1 MPARAPAVPGKR
13 NHADSPRYNP
23 PAALDAG
30 GVGKVGWRT
39 PLQVRRRG
47 AMSGI
52 EINKIVGAVLAAL
65 LLLLGIRF
73 AVELATG
80 PHGGAAPPVFVAAPA
95 QGPEPEAERAAA
107 AEAAPPLD
115 LAGLIAAADPAEGAR
130 AFRSCGACHS
140 TEADAKH
147 RMGPNLWGVAG
158 APKAAREGFRYSAA
172 LAGLG
177 GVWNDA
183 ALDAFLADPRGYA
196 PSTKMAFAGIA
207 EPERRAAVIAY
218 LRTLADAPPGG

>member
-1 MPARAPAVPGKR
+1 
-13 NHADSPRYNP
+13 
-23 PAALDAG
+23 
-30 GVGKVGWRT
+30 
-39 PLQVRRRG
+39 
-47 AMSGI
+47 MSGI
-52 EINKIVGAVLAAL
+52 EINKIVGAALAAL

-80 PHGGAAPPVFVAAPA
+80 THGGAAAPVFVAAPA
-95 QGPEPEAERAAA
+95 QGPEPEAGSAA

-115 LAGLIAAADPAEGAR
+115 LAGLIAAADPADGAR

-140 TEADAKH
+140 IEAGAKH
-147 RMGPNLWGVAG
+147 RMGPNLWGIAG
-158 APKAAREGFRYSAA
+158 APKAARDGFRYSAA

-177 GVWNDA
+177 GVWDDD

-207 EPERRAAVIAY
+207 EPERRAAVIVY
-218 LRTLADAPPGG
+218 LHTLADAPPGG